1 MHPITRSKS
10 AARLFGEPLLAAILL
25 FALCLACSPASAKPR
40 PSSAAA
46 HTVQA
51 CAVKAGK
58 HRGSLRLISAGK
70 KCKRGER
77 RIVWNVL
84 GPPGPLGTAGSP
96 GEKGSQGNTGIQGA
110 AGPEGK
116 DGAEGQAGSPGQA
129 GPQGAP
135 GAPGAP
141 GVQGPPGAPGIV
153 DLSLKELV
161 ETQGEQIETLTD
173 SLETTTSLLQGV
185 THEQL
190 TTAVEAG
197 AKLNGIATS
206 DIEGAITNANKLI
219 GVTGSELTSGLANAG
234 KLVGITTG
242 ELNNAIATIPK
253 VTALC
258 TRTMALTNQ
267 ANSLLTGL
275 GGISLGGLLPVGLEL
290 KIPSLPAQLTTFA
303 CP

>member
-1 MHPITRSKS
+1 MYAIRQSKFGTRLWG
-10 AARLFGEPLLAAILL
+10 APLSAAILL
-25 FALCLACSPASAKPR
+25 LVFVCVCGSANAKPR
-40 PSSAAA
+40 ASSATV

-58 HRGSLRLISAGK
+58 HRGSLRLISTGK
-70 KCKRGER
+70 RCKRGER

-84 GPPGPLGTAGSP
+84 GPPGPQGTVGTQ
-96 GEKGSQGNTGIQGA
+96 GEKGSQG
-110 AGPEGK
+110 
-116 DGAEGQAGSPGQA
+116 
-129 GPQGAP
+129 PQGSP
-135 GAPGAP
+135 GAPG
-141 GVQGPPGAPGIV
+141 GQGPPGTPSVV

-161 ETQGEQIETLTD
+161 ETQGEQIETLTN
-173 SLETTTSLLQGV
+173 SLNTTTSLLQGV

-190 TTAVEAG
+190 ASAVDAG
-197 AKLNGIATS
+197 TKLNGIAAS
-206 DIEGAITNANKLI
+206 DIEGAITNANKLV
-219 GVTGSELTSGLANAG
+219 GVTSSELNGAISSAA
-234 KLVGITTG
+234 KLSGITTA

-258 TRTMALTNQ
+258 TRTTALTNQ

-290 KIPSLPAQLTTFA
+290 KIPSLPSQLTAFA